1 MEFSGSG
8 IKNIYIYIYIYI
20 ISEERLSYISRN
32 ETLDV
37 SAWPEKRKNSTLRK
51 FLIL

>member
-8 IKNIYIYIYIYI
+8 IKKNIYIYI

-37 SAWPEKRKNSTLRK
+37 SAWLEKRKNSTLRK

>member
-8 IKNIYIYIYIYI
+8 IKKKYIYIYI